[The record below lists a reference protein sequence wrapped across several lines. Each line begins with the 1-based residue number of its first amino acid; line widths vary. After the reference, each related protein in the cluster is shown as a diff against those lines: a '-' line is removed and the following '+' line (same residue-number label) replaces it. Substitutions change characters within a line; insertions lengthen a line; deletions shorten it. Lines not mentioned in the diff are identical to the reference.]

1 MCLYDFVPDWL
12 CSVGVLE
19 YWKNHMPLVEAE
31 NLCRSFGPVKAL
43 DGLNFSVE
51 QGEIFGLMGPDG
63 AGKTT
68 CLRILCGL
76 MRPTS
81 GKAIVLGND
90 VAKDPE
96 AIKDR
101 IGYMAQPAKLYEDL
115 TVKENIEL
123 YADLYQVPKDR
134 YEQRM
139 KRLLEF
145 SGLAPFTGR
154 LFRDLSGGMKQKV
167 GLSCALIHTP
177 RVLFLDEPTNGVD
190 PVSRRDFWKILY
202 ELHRENVTILVAS
215 TYLDEAD
222 RCHRVALFEQGKVRL
237 VMEPLS
243 LRSLVKGHLFDLKTS
258 ERRKAMRI
266 LKTSPKVVQ
275 ASLFGAGIHFSL
287 KEAEDLPPIEKEFS
301 SLGPFHIEPIQPHLE
316 DVYLSLVEG
325 NRVP

>member
-1 MCLYDFVPDWL
+1 MAI
-12 CSVGVLE
+12 VG
-19 YWKNHMPLVEAE
+19 AE
-31 NLCRSFGPVKAL
+31 NLCRSFGEVKAL
-43 DGLNFSVE
+43 DGLNFTVE

-81 GKAIVLGND
+81 GKAMVLGKD
-90 VAKDPE
+90 VAEDPE
-96 AIKDR
+96 AVKDQ

-123 YADLYQVPKDR
+123 YADLYQVPRDR

-145 SGLAPFTGR
+145 SGLAPFTDR

-177 RVLFLDEPTNGVD
+177 KVLFLDEPTNGVD

-202 ELHRENVTILVAS
+202 ELHREGVTILVAS

-222 RCHRVALFEQGKVRL
+222 RCHRVAFFDRGTVRL
-237 VMEPLS
+237 VMDPLS
-243 LRSLVKGHLFDLKTS
+243 LRNLVRGQLFDLKTPD
-258 ERRKAMRI
+258 RRKAMRI
-266 LKTSPKVVQ
+266 LKTTPGVTQ

-287 KEAEDLPPIEKEFS
+287 KQAEDLLPIEKELTS
-301 SLGPFHIEPIQPHLE
+301 SGLGAFHIEPIQPSLE

-325 NRVP
+325 NREP

>member
-1 MCLYDFVPDWL
+1 MA
-12 CSVGVLE
+12 
-19 YWKNHMPLVEAE
+19 LVEAE

-76 MRPTS
+76 MRPTN
-81 GKAIVLGND
+81 GKAMVLGSD
-90 VAKDPE
+90 VDKDPE
-96 AIKDR
+96 AIKDH

-123 YADLYQVPKDR
+123 YADLYQVPRDR
-134 YEQRM
+134 YKQRM

-145 SGLAPFTGR
+145 SGLAPFTDR
-154 LFRDLSGGMKQKV
+154 LFRQLSGGMKQKV

-177 RVLFLDEPTNGVD
+177 KVLFLDEPTNGVD

-202 ELHRENVTILVAS
+202 ELHREGVTILVAS

-222 RCHRVALFEQGKVRL
+222 RCHRVALFDRGKVRL

-243 LRSLVKGHLFDLKTS
+243 LRSLVRGHLFDLKTT

-266 LKTSPKVVQ
+266 LKRSPRVIQ

-287 KEAEDLPPIEKEFS
+287 REAEDLSAIENDLTS
-301 SLGPFHIEPIQPHLE
+301 SGLTAFDLESIQPSLE

-325 NRVP
+325 NREP

>member
-1 MCLYDFVPDWL
+1 M
-12 CSVGVLE
+12 SI
-19 YWKNHMPLVEAE
+19 VEAE

-43 DGLNFSVE
+43 DGLNFSVQ

-81 GKAIVLGND
+81 GKAMVLGND
-90 VAKDPE
+90 VDKDPE
-96 AIKDR
+96 AIKDH

-123 YADLYQVPKDR
+123 YADLYQVPRDR
-134 YEQRM
+134 YKQRT

-145 SGLAPFTGR
+145 SGLAPFTDR
-154 LFRDLSGGMKQKV
+154 LFRQLSGGMKQKV

-177 RVLFLDEPTNGVD
+177 KVLFLDEPTNGVD

-202 ELHRENVTILVAS
+202 ELHREGVTILVAS

-222 RCHRVALFEQGKVRL
+222 RCHRVALFDRGKVRL

-243 LRSLVKGHLFDLKTS
+243 LRGLVRGHLFDLKTT
-258 ERRKAMRI
+258 ERRKAMRV
-266 LKTSPKVVQ
+266 LKGSPRVVQ

-287 KEAEDLPPIEKEFS
+287 KEAEDLSSVEKELTFS
-301 SLGPFHIEPIQPHLE
+301 GLTAFHLEPIQPTLE
-316 DVYLSLVEG
+316 DVYLSIVEG
-325 NRVP
+325 NREP